1 MATATASKNL
11 VLGDLV
17 RSVGD
22 VLALEREPGQ
32 MVRWVGGALR
42 PFLGNPYLLTPE
54 QRQPDPARYRQHIL
68 HVDEGGRFSIV
79 ALVWLPGQATAVH
92 DHISWCVVGIHEGQE
107 CEVQY
112 QVVSEGVDQYLLAI
126 GESTHKEGS
135 VAVLQ
140 AAGGR
145 PHRLQPG
152 AEDGDLDPR
161 LRRRRAQAR
170 LEHPLPLRPAGGGNP
185 AALVPPLRRRG
196 VAGPVAWGS
205 GACPHA

>member
-54 QRQPDPARYRQHIL
+54 QRQPDPTRYRQHVL
-68 HVDEGGRFSIV
+68 HADEGGRFSIV
-79 ALVWLPGQATAVH
+79 ALVWLPGQATPVH
-92 DHISWCVVGIHEGQE
+92 DHISWCVVGIHDGQE

-140 AAGGR
+140 PPGDVHTVYNPGPRTAISIHIYGGDVRKLGSSIRCRYDLPVVETLPRSFRRYVAAG
-145 PHRLQPG
+145 
-152 AEDGDLDPR
+152 
-161 LRRRRAQAR
+161 
-170 LEHPLPLRPAGGGNP
+170 
-185 AALVPPLRRRG
+185 
-196 VAGPVAWGS
+196 
-205 GACPHA
+205 

>member
-1 MATATASKNL
+1 MVMATATASRNL

-42 PFLGNPYLLTPE
+42 PFLGNPELLTPE
-54 QRQPDPARYRQHIL
+54 QREPDPTRYRQHIL
-68 HVDEGGRFSIV
+68 HADEGGRFSIV

-92 DHISWCVVGIHEGQE
+92 DHISWCVIGIHQGQE

-112 QVVSEGVDQYLLAI
+112 QVVSEGADQYLLAI
-126 GESTHKEGS
+126 GECTHKAGS

-140 AAGGR
+140 PPGDVHTVYNPGPATAISIHVYGGDVRKLGSSIRCRYDLPVVETLPRSFRRYVAAG
-145 PHRLQPG
+145 
-152 AEDGDLDPR
+152 
-161 LRRRRAQAR
+161 
-170 LEHPLPLRPAGGGNP
+170 
-185 AALVPPLRRRG
+185 
-196 VAGPVAWGS
+196 
-205 GACPHA
+205 

>member
-1 MATATASKNL
+1 MGTATASKNL

-54 QRQPDPARYRQHIL
+54 QRQPDPVRYRQHIL
-68 HVDEGGRFSIV
+68 HVDEGGRFSIM

-112 QVVSEGVDQYLLAI
+112 QVVSEGADQYLLAI

-140 AAGGR
+140 PPGDVHTVYNPGPRTAISIHIYGGDVRKHGLSIRCRYDLPVVETLPRSFRRYAAVG
-145 PHRLQPG
+145 
-152 AEDGDLDPR
+152 
-161 LRRRRAQAR
+161 
-170 LEHPLPLRPAGGGNP
+170 
-185 AALVPPLRRRG
+185 
-196 VAGPVAWGS
+196 
-205 GACPHA
+205 

>member
-1 MATATASKNL
+1 MGTATASKNL

-17 RSVGD
+17 RSVSD

-54 QRQPDPARYRQHIL
+54 QRQPDPVRYRQHIL
-68 HVDEGGRFSIV
+68 HADERGRFSIV

-140 AAGGR
+140 PPGDVHTVYNPGPKTAISIHVYGGDVR
-145 PHRLQPG
+145 KHGSSIRCRY
-152 AEDGDLDPR
+152 DLPVVETLPR
-161 LRRRRAQAR
+161 SFRRYA
-170 LEHPLPLRPAGGGNP
+170 
-185 AALVPPLRRRG
+185 
-196 VAGPVAWGS
+196 VAG
-205 GACPHA
+205 